1 MARFTVTPPLQNVSM
16 ARQLQLLEQAP
27 DWRLDDA
34 TRDAGRKG
42 VAAARAALAA
52 ARDAASGADRDGADQ
67 RRHAA

>member
-1 MARFTVTPPLQNVSM
+1 M

-27 DWRLDDA
+27 DWRLDDF

-52 ARDAASGADRDGADQ
+52 ARDARANSADDGSERRRD
-67 RRHAA
+67 AA